1 MNSSHKLLL
10 TLTLVPLLALAACGS
25 NGSGGKTSGDVTASS
40 SAKPA
45 ASQGKCTYT
54 KDGSKAAR
62 PVKLPP
68 ANPPKQ
74 LPKAMTISTNRGDI
88 KVSLD
93 TAQAPCTVN
102 SFVSLARQGYF
113 DHTRCHRLTTSGIY
127 VLQCGDPTATGTGG
141 PGYTFPDELHSND
154 PRIQPCQTQ
163 GGQEVC
169 TYGPGTLA
177 MANAGPNTNGSQFF
191 IVLDDLAGKLPKNY
205 TIFGKVTDGMD
216 VVDQIASVPRKMG
229 AGGEQSSPTEPVTLE
244 KVTVQAS

>member
-25 NGSGGKTSGDVTASS
+25 NGSGGNASGDATASS

-45 ASQGKCTYT
+45 ASQGQCTYT
-54 KDGSKAAR
+54 RDGSKAAR
-62 PVKLPP
+62 RVKLPP
-68 ANPPKQ
+68 ANPPKA

-154 PRIQPCQTQ
+154 PRIQPCQAQ

-191 IVLDDLAGKLPKNY
+191 LVYGKSPLANSYTVFGRMTASGLRVVQDIAKKGATPPDSTGTTAPKES
-205 TIFGKVTDGMD
+205 
-216 VVDQIASVPRKMG
+216 VVITSV
-229 AGGEQSSPTEPVTLE
+229 S
-244 KVTVQAS
+244 